1 MDTLD
6 TSYNDIP
13 YMGRVHAQT
22 HIERMA
28 LSARVFGIDAVP
40 LERARVLE
48 LGCGDGSNIVNMAIN
63 LPNAEFVGIDGSEV
77 HIQRGREMAE
87 HACAENVVL
96 ESMDITQIQDQFGT
110 FDYIICHGVFSWV
123 PETVREHILRICR
136 EQMSPLGI
144 GYISYNAY
152 PAWKQHEML
161 RDMMRFHAFR
171 MDDPKEQIL
180 QARALVQFLGEHIPD
195 AVNNSYGKFVSSQV
209 DFISGL
215 TEEYLYHEYLETY
228 NQPYWFYEFIKLLDN
243 NALQYLGDT
252 DLSSMINLHWP
263 DETREL
269 LNHISPTQYELEQ
282 YMDMLR
288 CRRFRCSL
296 FVHHARE
303 VTRGIE
309 PTFFKDFYF
318 SYKACDKWSTPESS
332 ENSEGSNED
341 DVDETTSED
350 IIASLPEYAQ
360 NNDTQSIIQV
370 ALFRH
375 LHDMWPKRIHFTEL
389 MSIAKSAKGESFSDA
404 EELSLAELLQT
415 LYLKEVIRAHLYRP
429 SVANTIPT
437 HPQLNG
443 VARYQATYQEVISTQ
458 LHDMVIVRDE
468 WVREMVTLMDGTR
481 TVDQIAEALYAK
493 MTTGDLPPLECKN
506 DDGEEIV
513 GKDGILEV
521 LRTRMLEI
529 LASFLENGALV

>member
-1 MDTLD
+1 MD

-28 LSARVFGIDAVP
+28 LSARVFGMETVP
-40 LERARVLE
+40 LETARVLE
-48 LGCGDGSNIVNMAIN
+48 LGCGDGSNLVNMAIN
-63 LPNAEFVGIDGSEV
+63 LPNATFVGVDGSEV
-77 HIQRGREMAE
+77 HIERGRAMAT
-87 HACAENVVL
+87 HAGAKNVQL
-96 ESMDITQIQDQFGT
+96 EAMDITHIKDQFGT

-171 MDDPKEQIL
+171 MEDPKEQIL
-180 QARALVQFLGEHIPD
+180 QARALVQFLGSHVPD
-195 AVNNSYGKFVSSQV
+195 AVNNSYGRFVSSQV

-215 TEEYLYHEYLETY
+215 TEEYLYHEYLEAY
-228 NQPYWFYEFIKLLDN
+228 NQPYWFYEFIQLLDGN
-243 NALQYLGDT
+243 SLQYLADT

-263 DETREL
+263 EETRDV

-309 PTFFKDFYF
+309 PKVFKEFFF
-318 SYKACDKWSTPESS
+318 SYKACDKWSTPEPT
-332 ENSEGSNED
+332 EGVDATAED
-341 DVDETTSED
+341 TEQTTSED
-350 IIASLPEYAQ
+350 IIAALPASVDH
-360 NNDTQSIIQV
+360 NDTQSIIQV
-370 ALFRH
+370 ALFQH
-375 LHDMWPKRIHFTEL
+375 LHDMWPKRVHFKDLMGIASAVKGDTLTE
-389 MSIAKSAKGESFSDA
+389 D

-415 LYLKEVIRAHLYRP
+415 LYLKEVIHAHLYQP
-429 SVANTIPT
+429 SVVNDIPT
-437 HPQLNG
+437 HPHLNG

-481 TVDQIAEALYAK
+481 TVEEIAEALYAK

-506 DDGEEIV
+506 DAGEEIV
-513 GKDGILEV
+513 RKDGILEV